1 MTLSYTFLEGCH
13 FKFFLRG
20 GVGGKVLGDF
30 FKIFFGGLI

>member
-20 GVGGKVLGDF
+20 GVGGEVLGDF
-30 FKIFFGGLI
+30 LKFFLVG